1 MAFTVTPTAGA
12 GPYTFTAAF
21 ENKESLNAD
30 LYSLEIRPRTNVG
43 SCPAPATSGTRASGA
58 ESQVLQ
64 FDSYT
69 TTNEVPAGS
78 CLVSTIVI
86 RNTITDEIV
95 SQASASVNNLE

>member
-12 GPYTFTAAF
+12 GPYTFTAVF

-43 SCPAPATSGTRASGA
+43 NCPTPATSGTRASGA
-58 ESQVLQ
+58 EAQMLANN
-64 FDSYT
+64 SYIAT
-69 TTNEVPAGS
+69 TAVPLGS